1 MNTIGLISLV
11 IGVIFTLSG
20 IWATAP
26 AAGELR
32 KGTYRHELFDLGILL
47 ITVAAAI
54 AGASLL
60 GI

>member
-11 IGVIFTLSG
+11 IGIVFTLSG
-20 IWATAP
+20 IWVAAP
-26 AAGELR
+26 AAGDLR
-32 KGTYRHELFDLGILL
+32 KGTFRHELFDLGILL
-47 ITVAAAI
+47 IAVAVAI